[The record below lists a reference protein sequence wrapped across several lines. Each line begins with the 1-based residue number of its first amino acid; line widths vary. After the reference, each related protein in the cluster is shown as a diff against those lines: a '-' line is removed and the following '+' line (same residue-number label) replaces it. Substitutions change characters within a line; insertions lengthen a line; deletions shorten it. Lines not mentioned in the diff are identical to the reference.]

1 MNDFKAILLSRD
13 CIILLFWWTRFQK
26 SLEFFGEH
34 ADNAGLVGQYAGLVG
49 LVGQYAGLVGQ
60 YSS

>member
-1 MNDFKAILLSRD
+1 M
-13 CIILLFWWTRFQK
+13 FWWTRFQK
-26 SLEFFGEH
+26 SLAFFGEDG
-34 ADNAGLVGQYAGLVG
+34 DNGLVGQYAG